1 MSLSKSRFIEMFGDP
16 IKNEKRWPQLTLD
29 SVCDGIGDGL
39 HGTPEYDDLGAFYF
53 INGNNLI
60 NGTIVITPSTKKV
73 NETTYKKYFTN
84 ISSNALLLSINGTLG
99 KIAFY
104 NDEAITL
111 GKSACYINLKSFV
124 NRYFVFEL
132 MRTDPFLKYL
142 EENSTKSTIKNVSL
156 KTIRNFKLISPPE
169 ILQNDFIA
177 FSKQIDKSKFL
188 LQKILEKLE
197 LLKKSRFIEMFDKE
211 NKEVSLKDCCEI
223 HARIGWQAL
232 TQKEH
237 MKSGEY
243 VLVTGTDF
251 VNNAINFDSCVYVKK
266 ERYEMDP
273 HIILKENDILVTKD
287 GTIGK
292 VAIVKNLPKPATL
305 NSGIF
310 VIRPDR
316 RFDKDYIAYVFKG
329 PIFEHFV
336 DSVKTGATI
345 KHLNQNKLVEFK
357 IPVPTLKKQEEF
369 SLFCHHLDKSK
380 LVIQKSLEDLV
391 GKS

>member
-1 MSLSKSRFIEMFGDP
+1 MFGDP

-380 LVIQKSLEDLV
+380 FIYLKTR
-391 GKS
+391 GKWA

>member
-1 MSLSKSRFIEMFGDP
+1 MFDKENKEVSLKDCCEIHARIGWQALTQKEHMKSGEYVLVTGTDFVNNAINFDSCVYVKKERYEMDPHIILKENDILVTKDGTIGKVAIVKNLPKPATLNSGIFVIRPDRRFDKDYIAYVFKGPIFEHFVDSVKTGATIKHLNQNKLVEFKIPVPTLKKQEEFSLFCHHLDKSKFLLQKILEKLELLKKSRFIEMFGDP

-177 FSKQIDKSKFL
+177 FSKQIDKSK
-188 LQKILEKLE
+188 
-197 LLKKSRFIEMFDKE
+197 
-211 NKEVSLKDCCEI
+211 
-223 HARIGWQAL
+223 
-232 TQKEH
+232 
-237 MKSGEY
+237 
-243 VLVTGTDF
+243 
-251 VNNAINFDSCVYVKK
+251 
-266 ERYEMDP
+266 
-273 HIILKENDILVTKD
+273 
-287 GTIGK
+287 
-292 VAIVKNLPKPATL
+292 
-305 NSGIF
+305 
-310 VIRPDR
+310 
-316 RFDKDYIAYVFKG
+316 
-329 PIFEHFV
+329 
-336 DSVKTGATI
+336 
-345 KHLNQNKLVEFK
+345 
-357 IPVPTLKKQEEF
+357 
-369 SLFCHHLDKSK
+369 

>member
-1 MSLSKSRFIEMFGDP
+1 MSLSKSRFIEMFDLYKEKKLSEVAEIIMGQSPDSNSYNNTEMGLPFYQGKTEFSDKYIGSPVTWCSSPCRIAEKNDILMSVRAPVGDVN
-16 IKNEKRWPQLTLD
+16 IATEKCCIGRGLASIRPLDGESTFLFYALKLKKAEIASKGNGSTFKAINKETVHSITIPDVPQEL
-29 SVCDGIGDGL
+29 
-39 HGTPEYDDLGAFYF
+39 
-53 INGNNLI
+53 
-60 NGTIVITPSTKKV
+60 KV
-73 NETTYKKYFTN
+73 K
-84 ISSNALLLSINGTLG
+84 
-99 KIAFY
+99 
-104 NDEAITL
+104 
-111 GKSACYINLKSFV
+111 
-124 NRYFVFEL
+124 
-132 MRTDPFLKYL
+132 
-142 EENSTKSTIKNVSL
+142 
-156 KTIRNFKLISPPE
+156 
-169 ILQNDFIA
+169 
-177 FSKQIDKSKFL
+177 FSMFAEQIDKSKFL

>member
-1 MSLSKSRFIEMFGDP
+1 MFDLYKEKKLSEVAEIIMGQSPDSNSYNNTEMGLPFYQGKTEFSDKYIGSPVTWCSSPCRIAEKNDILMSVRAPVGDVNIATEKCCIGRGLASIRPLDGESTFLFYALKLKKAEIASKGNGSTFKAINKETVHSITIPDVPQELKVKFSMFA
-16 IKNEKRWPQLTLD
+16 E
-29 SVCDGIGDGL
+29 
-39 HGTPEYDDLGAFYF
+39 
-53 INGNNLI
+53 
-60 NGTIVITPSTKKV
+60 
-73 NETTYKKYFTN
+73 
-84 ISSNALLLSINGTLG
+84 
-99 KIAFY
+99 
-104 NDEAITL
+104 
-111 GKSACYINLKSFV
+111 
-124 NRYFVFEL
+124 
-132 MRTDPFLKYL
+132 
-142 EENSTKSTIKNVSL
+142 
-156 KTIRNFKLISPPE
+156 
-169 ILQNDFIA
+169 
-177 FSKQIDKSKFL
+177 QIDKSKFL

>member
-1 MSLSKSRFIEMFGDP
+1 MSLS
-16 IKNEKRWPQLTLD
+16 
-29 SVCDGIGDGL
+29 
-39 HGTPEYDDLGAFYF
+39 
-53 INGNNLI
+53 
-60 NGTIVITPSTKKV
+60 
-73 NETTYKKYFTN
+73 
-84 ISSNALLLSINGTLG
+84 
-99 KIAFY
+99 
-104 NDEAITL
+104 
-111 GKSACYINLKSFV
+111 
-124 NRYFVFEL
+124 
-132 MRTDPFLKYL
+132 
-142 EENSTKSTIKNVSL
+142 
-156 KTIRNFKLISPPE
+156 
-169 ILQNDFIA
+169 
-177 FSKQIDKSKFL
+177 
-188 LQKILEKLE
+188 
-197 LLKKSRFIEMFDKE
+197 KSRFIEMFDKE

-380 LVIQKSLEDLV
+380 FLLQKILEKLELLKKSRFIEMFDLYKEKKLSEVAEIIMGQSPDSNSYNNTEMGLPFYQGKTEFSDKYIGSPVTWCSSPCRIAEKNDILMSVRAPVGDVNIATEKCCIGRGLASIRPLDGESTFLFYALKLKKAEIASKGNGSTFKAINKETVHSITIPDVPQELKVKFSMFAEQIDKSKLVIQKSLEDLV

>member
-1 MSLSKSRFIEMFGDP
+1 MYCNQGFKNIICNEKVRPKYLFYLLKNNVRYLEYLGRGATFKEISKRIVENVKIPLFPIQEQDRFIEFA
-16 IKNEKRWPQLTLD
+16 E
-29 SVCDGIGDGL
+29 
-39 HGTPEYDDLGAFYF
+39 
-53 INGNNLI
+53 
-60 NGTIVITPSTKKV
+60 
-73 NETTYKKYFTN
+73 
-84 ISSNALLLSINGTLG
+84 
-99 KIAFY
+99 
-104 NDEAITL
+104 
-111 GKSACYINLKSFV
+111 
-124 NRYFVFEL
+124 
-132 MRTDPFLKYL
+132 
-142 EENSTKSTIKNVSL
+142 
-156 KTIRNFKLISPPE
+156 
-169 ILQNDFIA
+169 
-177 FSKQIDKSKFL
+177 QIDKSKFL

-380 LVIQKSLEDLV
+380 FIYLKTR
-391 GKS
+391 GKWA

>member
-1 MSLSKSRFIEMFGDP
+1 MFD
-16 IKNEKRWPQLTLD
+16 K
-29 SVCDGIGDGL
+29 
-39 HGTPEYDDLGAFYF
+39 
-53 INGNNLI
+53 
-60 NGTIVITPSTKKV
+60 
-73 NETTYKKYFTN
+73 
-84 ISSNALLLSINGTLG
+84 
-99 KIAFY
+99 
-104 NDEAITL
+104 
-111 GKSACYINLKSFV
+111 
-124 NRYFVFEL
+124 
-132 MRTDPFLKYL
+132 
-142 EENSTKSTIKNVSL
+142 ENKEVSL
-156 KTIRNFKLISPPE
+156 KDCCEIHARIGWQALTQKEHMKSGEYVLVTGTDFVNNAINFDSCVYVKKERYEMDPHIILKENDILVTKDGTIGKVAIVKNLPKPATLNSGIFVIRPDRRFDKDYIAYVFKGPIFEHFVDSVKTGATIKHLN
-169 ILQNDFIA
+169 QNKLVEFKIPVPTLKKQEE
-177 FSKQIDKSKFL
+177 FSLFCHHLDKSKFL

>member
-1 MSLSKSRFIEMFGDP
+1 MFGDP

>member
-1 MSLSKSRFIEMFGDP
+1 
-16 IKNEKRWPQLTLD
+16 
-29 SVCDGIGDGL
+29 
-39 HGTPEYDDLGAFYF
+39 
-53 INGNNLI
+53 
-60 NGTIVITPSTKKV
+60 
-73 NETTYKKYFTN
+73 
-84 ISSNALLLSINGTLG
+84 
-99 KIAFY
+99 
-104 NDEAITL
+104 
-111 GKSACYINLKSFV
+111 
-124 NRYFVFEL
+124 
-132 MRTDPFLKYL
+132 
-142 EENSTKSTIKNVSL
+142 
-156 KTIRNFKLISPPE
+156 
-169 ILQNDFIA
+169 
-177 FSKQIDKSKFL
+177 
-188 LQKILEKLE
+188 
-197 LLKKSRFIEMFDKE
+197 MFDKE

-380 LVIQKSLEDLV
+380 FLLQKILEKLELLKKSRFIEMFDLYKEKKLSEVAEIIMGQSPDSNSYNNTEMGLPFYQGKTEFSDKYIGSPVTWCSSPCRIAEKNDILMSVRAPVGDVNIATEKCCIGRGLASIRPLDGESTFLFYALKLKKAEIASKGNGSTFKAINKETVHSITIPDVPQELKVKFSMFAEQIDKSKLVIQKSLEDLV

>member
-1 MSLSKSRFIEMFGDP
+1 MSLS
-16 IKNEKRWPQLTLD
+16 
-29 SVCDGIGDGL
+29 
-39 HGTPEYDDLGAFYF
+39 
-53 INGNNLI
+53 
-60 NGTIVITPSTKKV
+60 
-73 NETTYKKYFTN
+73 
-84 ISSNALLLSINGTLG
+84 
-99 KIAFY
+99 
-104 NDEAITL
+104 
-111 GKSACYINLKSFV
+111 
-124 NRYFVFEL
+124 
-132 MRTDPFLKYL
+132 
-142 EENSTKSTIKNVSL
+142 
-156 KTIRNFKLISPPE
+156 
-169 ILQNDFIA
+169 
-177 FSKQIDKSKFL
+177 
-188 LQKILEKLE
+188 
-197 LLKKSRFIEMFDKE
+197 KSRFIEMFDKE

-380 LVIQKSLEDLV
+380 FLLQKILEKLELLKKSRFIEMFDLYKEKKLSEVAEIIMGQSPDSNSYNNTEMGLPFYQGKTEFSDKYIGSPVTWCSSPCRIAEKNDILMSVRAPV
-391 GKS
+391 GDVNIATEKCCIGRGLASIRPLDGESTFLFYALKLKKAEIASKGNGSTFKAINKETVHSITIPDVPQELKVKFSMFAEQIDKSKFIYLKTRGKWA

>member
-1 MSLSKSRFIEMFGDP
+1 MSLSKSRFIEMFDLYKEKKLSEVAEIIMGQSPDSNSYNNTEMGLPFYQGKTEFSDKYIGSPVTWCSSPCRIAEKNDILMSVRAPVGDVNIATEKCCIGRGLASIRPLDGESTFLFYALKLKKAEIASKGNGSTFKAINKETVHSITIPDVPQELKVKFSMFAEQIDKSKFLLQKILEKLELLKKSRFIEMFGDP

-177 FSKQIDKSKFL
+177 FSKQIDKSK
-188 LQKILEKLE
+188 
-197 LLKKSRFIEMFDKE
+197 
-211 NKEVSLKDCCEI
+211 
-223 HARIGWQAL
+223 
-232 TQKEH
+232 
-237 MKSGEY
+237 
-243 VLVTGTDF
+243 
-251 VNNAINFDSCVYVKK
+251 
-266 ERYEMDP
+266 
-273 HIILKENDILVTKD
+273 
-287 GTIGK
+287 
-292 VAIVKNLPKPATL
+292 
-305 NSGIF
+305 
-310 VIRPDR
+310 
-316 RFDKDYIAYVFKG
+316 
-329 PIFEHFV
+329 
-336 DSVKTGATI
+336 
-345 KHLNQNKLVEFK
+345 
-357 IPVPTLKKQEEF
+357 
-369 SLFCHHLDKSK
+369 

>member
-197 LLKKSRFIEMFDKE
+197 LLKKSRFIEMFDLYKE
-211 NKEVSLKDCCEI
+211 KKLSEVAEI
-223 HARIGWQAL
+223 IMGQSPDSNSYNNTEMGLPFYQGKTEFSDKYIGSPVTWCSSPCRIAE
-232 TQKEH
+232 K
-237 MKSGEY
+237 
-243 VLVTGTDF
+243 
-251 VNNAINFDSCVYVKK
+251 
-266 ERYEMDP
+266 
-273 HIILKENDILVTKD
+273 NDILMSVRAPVGDVNIATEKCC
-287 GTIGK
+287 IGRGL
-292 VAIVKNLPKPATL
+292 A
-305 NSGIF
+305 S
-310 VIRPDR
+310 IRPLDGEST
-316 RFDKDYIAYVFKG
+316 FLFYALK
-329 PIFEHFV
+329 
-336 DSVKTGATI
+336 
-345 KHLNQNKLVEFK
+345 
-357 IPVPTLKKQEEF
+357 LKKAEIASKGNGSTFKAINKETVHSITIPDVPQELKVKF
-369 SLFCHHLDKSK
+369 SMFAEQIDKSK
-380 LVIQKSLEDLV
+380 FIYLKTR
-391 GKS
+391 GKWA

>member
-1 MSLSKSRFIEMFGDP
+1 MFDLYKEKKLSEVAEIIMGQSPDSNSYNNTEMGLPFYQGKTEFSDKYIGSPVTWCSSPCRIAEKNDILMSVRAPVGDVNIATEKCCIGRGLASIRPLDGESTFLFYALKLKKAEIASKGNGSTFKAINKETVHSITIPDVPQELKVKFSMFAEQIDKSKFLLQKILEKLELLKKSRFIEMFGDP

-177 FSKQIDKSKFL
+177 FSKQIDKSK
-188 LQKILEKLE
+188 
-197 LLKKSRFIEMFDKE
+197 
-211 NKEVSLKDCCEI
+211 
-223 HARIGWQAL
+223 
-232 TQKEH
+232 
-237 MKSGEY
+237 
-243 VLVTGTDF
+243 
-251 VNNAINFDSCVYVKK
+251 
-266 ERYEMDP
+266 
-273 HIILKENDILVTKD
+273 
-287 GTIGK
+287 
-292 VAIVKNLPKPATL
+292 
-305 NSGIF
+305 
-310 VIRPDR
+310 
-316 RFDKDYIAYVFKG
+316 
-329 PIFEHFV
+329 
-336 DSVKTGATI
+336 
-345 KHLNQNKLVEFK
+345 
-357 IPVPTLKKQEEF
+357 
-369 SLFCHHLDKSK
+369 